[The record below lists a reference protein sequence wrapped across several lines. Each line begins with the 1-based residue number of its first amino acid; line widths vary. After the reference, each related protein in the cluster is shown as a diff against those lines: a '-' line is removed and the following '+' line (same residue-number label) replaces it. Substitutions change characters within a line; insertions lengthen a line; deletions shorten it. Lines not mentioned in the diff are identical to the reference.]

1 MRKLYTLK
9 WKFHF
14 MVQRSP
20 ARPSQLPDW
29 YSSGVLT
36 GLFLHRINP
45 LHPGL
50 RGGVIGL
57 QRPSWWSVS
66 GQTPPCYTF
75 SPEAEASGQRV
86 MLCGSGILFH
96 SLESSYPPLFLGL
109 TSQKLAFGTQAP
121 PTLALVLAAATCRV
135 EAQNLSQGEGSYF
148 AGLRGAWSSPLSV
161 WAHSTGVWF
170 PLKLPLE

>member
-1 MRKLYTLK
+1 MECSRPPLDLESHHFEASVPRAWLFQWVSLQIGFLSLQIVFEASADRSMRKLYTLK

-14 MVQRSP
+14 MVRRSP
-20 ARPSQLPDW
+20 SRPSQLPDW

-45 LHPGL
+45 FHPGL

-57 QRPSWWSVS
+57 QHPSWWPVS
-66 GQTPPCYTF
+66 GQTPPCYMF

-96 SLESSYPPLFLGL
+96 SLESSYPPLFLGVK
-109 TSQKLAFGTQAP
+109 THFSE
-121 PTLALVLAAATCRV
+121 V
-135 EAQNLSQGEGSYF
+135 
-148 AGLRGAWSSPLSV
+148 GLRDTGP
-161 WAHSTGVWF
+161 AHF
-170 PLKLPLE
+170 

>member
-1 MRKLYTLK
+1 
-9 WKFHF
+9 
-14 MVQRSP
+14 MVRRSP

-57 QRPSWWSVS
+57 QRPSWWPVS

-86 MLCGSGILFH
+86 MLCVSGILFH
-96 SLESSYPPLFLGL
+96 SLESSYPPLFLGVKTHFSEVGL
-109 TSQKLAFGTQAP
+109 QDTGLAHFSFGA
-121 PTLALVLAAATCRV
+121 CRV

-148 AGLRGAWSSPLSV
+148 AGLRGAWSSPLSI

-170 PLKLPLE
+170 PLKLPLA